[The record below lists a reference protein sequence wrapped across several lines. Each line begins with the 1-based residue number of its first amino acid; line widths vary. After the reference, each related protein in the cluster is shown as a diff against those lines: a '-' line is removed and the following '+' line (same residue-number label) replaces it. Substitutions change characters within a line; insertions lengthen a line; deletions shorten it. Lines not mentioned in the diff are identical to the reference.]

1 MQMITH
7 YLKDLLADFDCVTV
21 PGLGGFIMHSSPS
34 KLNQGKNILY
44 PPARI
49 PTFNLLLNH
58 DDGLLISS
66 VSRHEHIT
74 YAQAA
79 GKVADFVDM
88 LKKEL
93 EKEAKYKLE
102 GIGDFIYTPE
112 RIILFRQDEQLNFAN
127 PSYGLTT
134 IRLTRQPVLSK
145 PSWHAVKPSD
155 RKPQRVSA
163 RKPASV
169 KWTLSLAL
177 PLVMFLLYGIIFPAS
192 FQEVYTDTANLA
204 NYFFS
209 PLKND
214 KPLAVADEP
223 AFELIEQAP
232 DTETITEKSPEPA
245 MSPEPLTA
253 GSKDELP
260 AKELSPKYYIIGG
273 CFESGEN
280 AAQFMAELSGKGY
293 DAEKAGTNKSG
304 HVRISY
310 RSFSDKKAALE
321 YLSRIREEENQS
333 AWLLKY

>member
-1 MQMITH
+1 
-7 YLKDLLADFDCVTV
+7 
-21 PGLGGFIMHSSPS
+21 
-34 KLNQGKNILY
+34 
-44 PPARI
+44 
-49 PTFNLLLNH
+49 
-58 DDGLLISS
+58 
-66 VSRHEHIT
+66 
-74 YAQAA
+74 
-79 GKVADFVDM
+79 
-88 LKKEL
+88 
-93 EKEAKYKLE
+93 
-102 GIGDFIYTPE
+102 
-112 RIILFRQDEQLNFAN
+112 
-127 PSYGLTT
+127 
-134 IRLTRQPVLSK
+134 
-145 PSWHAVKPSD
+145 
-155 RKPQRVSA
+155 
-163 RKPASV
+163 
-169 KWTLSLAL
+169 
-177 PLVMFLLYGIIFPAS
+177 MFLLYGIIFPAS